1 MKFYDT
7 MTKQNKYENFKS
19 NEFVRLRDVQKKKK
33 MKKTLV
39 FLLKDDSD
47 FIHLFD

>member
-1 MKFYDT
+1 
-7 MTKQNKYENFKS
+7 MTKQKKYENLKS

-33 MKKTLV
+33 MRKTFVVL
-39 FLLKDDSD
+39 FKNDFD